1 MYRWPWLERTLRRHP
16 AVGLVPALALL
27 TLSVVILV
35 TAPTDRSPRTGLP
48 MWLLAGFL
56 AVMMAVVAF
65 RFVLVLVRGR
75 REEP

>member
-1 MYRWPWLERTLRRHP
+1 
-16 AVGLVPALALL
+16 
-27 TLSVVILV
+27 
-35 TAPTDRSPRTGLP
+35 